1 MQITIGKARRGQL
14 SGPLP
19 GQAYVGRPSP
29 LGNPFKL
36 GRDGSRAEVIAS
48 YRSWLWAQ
56 LQEPG
61 SAQRQEL
68 ERLLAQA
75 QAQAGPLELL
85 CWCAPLACHAEV
97 IRSALSWLAEQQR
110 R

>member
-1 MQITIGKARRGQL
+1 MEITIGKARCWQL
-14 SGPLP
+14 SDPLP

-29 LGNPFKL
+29 LGNPFQL

-48 YRSWLWAQ
+48 YRRWLWAQ

-68 ERLLAQA
+68 ERLLGM
-75 QAQAGPLELL
+75 AQAGPLELL
-85 CWCAPLACHAEV
+85 GWCAPLPCHAEV

>member
-1 MQITIGKARRGQL
+1 MEITIGKARRGQL
-14 SGPLP
+14 SDPLP

-29 LGNPFKL
+29 LGNPFQL

-48 YRSWLWAQ
+48 YRSWLWDQ

-61 SAQRQEL
+61 SAQQQEL
-68 ERLLAQA
+68 ERLLA

-85 CWCAPLACHAEV
+85 CWCSPLACHTEV
-97 IRSALSWLAEQQR
+97 IRSALLWLAAQPGL
-110 R
+110 

>member
-1 MQITIGKARRGQL
+1 MEITIGKARRGQL
-14 SGPLP
+14 SDPLP
-19 GQAYVGRPSP
+19 GQAYVGRPSL
-29 LGNPFKL
+29 LGNPFQV
-36 GRDGSRAEVIAS
+36 GRDGSRAQVIAS
-48 YRSWLWAQ
+48 YRRWLWAQ

-68 ERLLAQA
+68 ERLLA

-97 IRSALSWLAEQQR
+97 IRSALLWLSAQPR
-110 R
+110 M